1 MGIKERD
8 VKIDM
13 DEVDLM
19 GPPSKWSLAW
29 QWIALCSLLMVGA
42 LFPQYGLLLFTISTS
57 FALFA
62 TWAQYN
68 LIRELSLLNDAR
80 SVIAHALMQVVA
92 EHDEEEVRRFF
103 NEIFR
108 SNEDEDGNA
117 ESSPLMIYPVRK
129 GDSNA

>member
-92 EHDEEEVRRFF
+92 EHDEEEGTIPETV
-103 NEIFR
+103 
-108 SNEDEDGNA
+108 SLKEDQDAYDEYVKYTS
-117 ESSPLMIYPVRK
+117 EPE
-129 GDSNA
+129 